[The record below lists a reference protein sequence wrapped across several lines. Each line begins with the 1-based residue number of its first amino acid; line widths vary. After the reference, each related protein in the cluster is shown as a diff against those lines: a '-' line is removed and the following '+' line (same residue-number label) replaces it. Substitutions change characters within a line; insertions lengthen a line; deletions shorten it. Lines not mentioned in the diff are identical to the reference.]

1 MASINIKEIKSSLSP
16 TNFIF
21 LYDIL
26 KVENPDSIL
35 ASLSKDLLI
44 KYFGLLTKSKN
55 IFLFLCK
62 YKNENVGY
70 VILSSKPIFLIS
82 EFRSL
87 KFLILKELILGLKFK
102 TLANILLSIFK
113 IDLFFLT
120 KTKQDIINNNLN
132 LSLLAIKKGFQSRGI
147 GKEFVLQIIDDLK
160 KEKNFDTITV
170 ETPNIDANM
179 FYVKKLDFFYIGK
192 KIRLFKNLDIFQ
204 KNL

>member
-82 EFRSL
+82 EFKSL

>member
-1 MASINIKEIKSSLSP
+1 MGSMNIKEIKSSLSP

-26 KVENPDSIL
+26 KEENPDSIL
-35 ASLSKDLLI
+35 ASLSMDLLI
-44 KYFGLLTKSKN
+44 KYFEFLTKSKN
-55 IFLFLCK
+55 IFLFLCE

-82 EFRSL
+82 EFKSL

-170 ETPNIDANM
+170 ETHNIDTNK

>member
-113 IDLFFLT
+113 IDLFYLT

-170 ETPNIDANM
+170 ETHNIDTNK

>member
-1 MASINIKEIKSSLSP
+1 MGSMNIKEIKSSLSP

-26 KVENPDSIL
+26 KEENPDSIL
-35 ASLSKDLLI
+35 ASLSMDLLI
-44 KYFGLLTKSKN
+44 KYFEFLTKSKN
-55 IFLFLCK
+55 IFLFLCE

-160 KEKNFDTITV
+160 KEKNFNTITV

>member
-1 MASINIKEIKSSLSP
+1 MGSMNIKEIKSSLSP

-170 ETPNIDANM
+170 ETHNIDTNK

>member
-1 MASINIKEIKSSLSP
+1 MGSINIKEIKSSLGP

-21 LYDIL
+21 LNNIL
-26 KVENPDSIL
+26 KEENPDSIL
-35 ASLSKDLLI
+35 ASLSKGLLI
-44 KYFGLLTKSKN
+44 KYFELLIKSKN
-55 IFLFLCK
+55 IFLFLCE

-70 VILSSKPIFLIS
+70 IILSSKPIFLIS
-82 EFRSL
+82 EFKSL

-113 IDLFFLT
+113 IDLLFLT

-160 KEKNFDTITV
+160 KEKNFDIITV
-170 ETPNIDANM
+170 ETHNIDTNK

>member
-1 MASINIKEIKSSLSP
+1 MGSMNIKEIKSSLSP

-21 LYDIL
+21 LCDIL
-26 KVENPDSIL
+26 KEENPDSIL
-35 ASLSKDLLI
+35 ASLSMDLLI
-44 KYFGLLTKSKN
+44 KYFEFLTKSKN
-55 IFLFLCK
+55 IFLFLCE

-82 EFRSL
+82 EFKSL

-160 KEKNFDTITV
+160 KEKNFNTITV

>member
-170 ETPNIDANM
+170 ETHNIDTNK

>member
-35 ASLSKDLLI
+35 ASLSMDLLI
-44 KYFGLLTKSKN
+44 KYFEFLTKSKN
-55 IFLFLCK
+55 IFLFLCE

-82 EFRSL
+82 EFKSL

>member
-26 KVENPDSIL
+26 KEENPDSIL
-35 ASLSKDLLI
+35 ASLSMDLLI
-44 KYFGLLTKSKN
+44 KYFEFLTKSKN
-55 IFLFLCK
+55 IFLFLCE

>member
-1 MASINIKEIKSSLSP
+1 MVSINIKEIKSSLSP

-170 ETPNIDANM
+170 ETHNIDTNK

>member
-55 IFLFLCK
+55 IFLFLCE

-132 LSLLAIKKGFQSRGI
+132 LSLLAIRKVFNQ
-147 GKEFVLQIIDDLK
+147 EEL
-160 KEKNFDTITV
+160 
-170 ETPNIDANM
+170 
-179 FYVKKLDFFYIGK
+179 VKS
-192 KIRLFKNLDIFQ
+192 LFCKS
-204 KNL
+204 

>member
-1 MASINIKEIKSSLSP
+1 MGSMNIKEIKSSLSP

-26 KVENPDSIL
+26 KEENPDSIL
-35 ASLSKDLLI
+35 ASLSMDLLI
-44 KYFGLLTKSKN
+44 KYFEFLTKSKN
-55 IFLFLCK
+55 IFLFLCE

>member
-1 MASINIKEIKSSLSP
+1 MVSINIKEIKSSLSP

-26 KVENPDSIL
+26 KEENPDSIL
-35 ASLSKDLLI
+35 ASLSMDLLI
-44 KYFGLLTKSKN
+44 KYFEFLTKSKN
-55 IFLFLCK
+55 IFLFLCE

>member
-1 MASINIKEIKSSLSP
+1 MVSINIKEIKSSLSP

-82 EFRSL
+82 EFKSL

>member
-1 MASINIKEIKSSLSP
+1 MGSMNIKEIKSSLSP

-113 IDLFFLT
+113 IDLFYLT

-170 ETPNIDANM
+170 ETHNIDTNK

>member
-160 KEKNFDTITV
+160 KEKNFNTITV

>member
-113 IDLFFLT
+113 IDLFYLT

>member
-1 MASINIKEIKSSLSP
+1 MGSMNIKEIKSSLSP

-55 IFLFLCK
+55 IFLFLCE

-82 EFRSL
+82 EFKSL

-170 ETPNIDANM
+170 ETHNIDTNK

>member
-1 MASINIKEIKSSLSP
+1 MGSMNIKEIKSSLSP

-21 LYDIL
+21 LCDIL
-26 KVENPDSIL
+26 KEENPDSIL
-35 ASLSKDLLI
+35 ASLSMDLLI
-44 KYFGLLTKSKN
+44 KYFEFLTKSKN
-55 IFLFLCK
+55 IFLFLCE

-82 EFRSL
+82 EFKSL